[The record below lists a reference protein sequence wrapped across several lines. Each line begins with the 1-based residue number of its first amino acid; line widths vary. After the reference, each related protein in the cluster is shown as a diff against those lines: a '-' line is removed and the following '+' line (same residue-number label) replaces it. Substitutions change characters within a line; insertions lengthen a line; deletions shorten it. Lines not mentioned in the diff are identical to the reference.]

1 MPLAIA
7 VTAPS
12 GPDVTEQ
19 RDSRGDK
26 PTEGV
31 AVTAAALADPGRWS
45 DLGVRMVSGA
55 AMALLGALAVMMGG
69 LWFQMLTVFVTAVMV
84 WELWMMIEPGK
95 PTPGMLL
102 AALCA
107 SVLSGQLSHGDNWVL
122 LLFLVAPIAG
132 ALMLRRERATFLAFA
147 LGIEIAGWGLVT
159 FRAEYGFPWLLWLIL
174 VVICTDVFGDVA
186 GRALGGPKFWPK
198 VSPKKTW
205 SGTSAGWVSAGVV
218 GLAFVMLADSPWH
231 LVWISMLLSFAS
243 QMGDIAESALKRRM
257 KVKDSSTLIPGHGG
271 LFARFAAMLGASL
284 FMLAASAL
292 GFIPGVHF

>member
-1 MPLAIA
+1 MAERKEN
-7 VTAPS
+7 
-12 GPDVTEQ
+12 TEAEAQ
-19 RDSRGDK
+19 G
-26 PTEGV
+26 EGV
-31 AVTAAALADPGRWS
+31 VAGAAALADPGRWS
-45 DLGVRMVSGA
+45 DLGVRMASGA
-55 AMALLGALAVMMGG
+55 AMAVLGAAAVMMGG
-69 LWFQMLTVFVTAVMV
+69 LWFQMLAVFVTAVMI

-107 SVLSGQLSHGDNWVL
+107 SVLSGQMSSPENWAL
-122 LLFLVAPIAG
+122 LLFLVPPVAG
-132 ALMLRRERATFLAFA
+132 ALMLRRERGTFLAFA

-159 FRAEYGFPWLLWLIL
+159 FRAEYGFQWLLWLIL
-174 VVICTDVFGDVA
+174 VVVATDVFGYLV
-186 GRALGGPKFWPK
+186 GRTLGGPKFWPK

-205 SGTSAGWVSAGVV
+205 SGTAGGWIAAGLV
-218 GLAFVMLADSPWH
+218 GLVFVWLTVSPWH

-271 LFARFAAMLGASL
+271 LFDRFDAMLGASL
-284 FMLAASAL
+284 FMLLASVL